1 MTNLGGMAPRAV
13 SSYSL
18 ATTSHPLAQ
27 MPEVNQEAN
36 PKDEEVLDVLRRYLA
51 GQDLMSV

>member
-1 MTNLGGMAPRAV
+1 
-13 SSYSL
+13 
-18 ATTSHPLAQ
+18 
-27 MPEVNQEAN
+27 VNQEAS